1 MSLIIQSSLSVALR
15 GLFVLMGLKT
25 WQPIEVL
32 VSLRPHAGLDFHPV
46 FLIGVN
52 VAGNLDFLVFLVR
65 SSPSLRQRRTPQD
78 DRCQLN
84 AIGIHPGRIL
94 KY

>member
-1 MSLIIQSSLSVALR
+1 VWRFEALMSS
-15 GLFVLMGLKT
+15 MGLNT

-32 VSLRPHAGLDFHPV
+32 VSLRPHAGHGFHPV

-52 VAGNLDFLVFLVR
+52 VASNPHYLVFLVC
-65 SSPSLRQRRTPQD
+65 SSCKSSLDGNARGRWGPIEL
-78 DRCQLN
+78 LN
-84 AIGIHPGRIL
+84 AIGIQPGRIL